1 MADPRT
7 GRLRV
12 AVAAGDEIDAVEHFG
27 RAARFL
33 VYDVED
39 GLVSF
44 RDSRLTVAACGGG
57 EGWHDT
63 RIEAVVDV
71 IADCDIVLVHEVGPG
86 AVRILQRRDVTPIQM
101 GGFVDD
107 AVSKFA
113 AAYGRTARPKVPG
126 VTQ

>member
-1 MADPRT
+1 
-7 GRLRV
+7 V
-12 AVAAGDEIDAVEHFG
+12 AVAAGDEVDAVEHFG

-44 RDSRLTVAACGGG
+44 RGSRLTAAACGGG
-57 EGWHDT
+57 VGRHDA

-71 IADCDIVLVHEVGPG
+71 IADCDIVLVQELGPG
-86 AVRILQRRDVTPIQM
+86 AVRILQRRNVTPIQM
-101 GGFVDD
+101 GGLVDD
-107 AVSKFA
+107 VVSEFA
-113 AAYGRTARPKVPG
+113 AAYGRTARPKPRG